1 MDNLG
6 FLFAVF
12 GIAWLVLFFYVLVLI
27 RGQDRLRKEVTRLNA
42 IMKEKGTDKPAHG
55 FFAM

>member
-42 IMKEKGTDKPAHG
+42 IMKEKGTDKTAH
-55 FFAM
+55 